1 MIKVNTHLSTE
12 ITDRRIRLSTKKYPF
27 FFRTT
32 WENYSSV
39 YPLEYTCISIS
50 VGISCSY
57 LFYIHVS
64 FLSFFTTQIIFFFW
78 QWLIPW
84 EQTMIFSCISY
95 ITSYLPYVI
104 TILFSKKKNILTFYG
119 CSRAHI
125 ASIILNTTCFIII
138 ATTNSYQI
146 RKEVFSFS
154 INAIC
159 SSLYFAPRF
168 RVLLLLDIIIIIRKK
183 VSDCGCV
190 FFIPFRVI
198 FNLERS

>member
-1 MIKVNTHLSTE
+1 MANSMGADDDFFLHILHYKLSTL
-12 ITDRRIRLSTKKYPF
+12 RN
-27 FFRTT
+27 
-32 WENYSSV
+32 NY
-39 YPLEYTCISIS
+39 
-50 VGISCSY
+50 
-57 LFYIHVS
+57 
-64 FLSFFTTQIIFFFW
+64 IIFK
-78 QWLIPW
+78 
-84 EQTMIFSCISY
+84 
-95 ITSYLPYVI
+95 
-104 TILFSKKKNILTFYG
+104 KKKNILTFYG